1 MTMYVE
7 KVCFGA
13 KNRNFDGGED
23 KDKES
28 TKATGCLLYIRFFFP
43 CDFVLCHL
51 LSFGWQGVYVRR
63 SCRTIFTADP
73 SSRRGPPPNITP
85 HSPFPQLQQSP
96 LSLSLTSAQLF
107 LHFFVTR
114 FASKENC
121 KLGQRYAQLLWIF
134 NDPFLSSRNL
144 DIQLFYHLI
153 IVRGQPSLNHREL
166 TMS

>member
-13 KNRNFDGGED
+13 KNRNFDRGED

-63 SCRTIFTADP
+63 SCRTIFTGDP

-85 HSPFPQLQQSP
+85 HSPFPQLEQSP
-96 LSLSLTSAQLF
+96 LALPLTSAQLLLLF
-107 LHFFVTR
+107 LCINVCIER
-114 FASKENC
+114 IAN
-121 KLGQRYAQLLWIF
+121 LGKLLWIF
-134 NDPFLSSRNL
+134 NDLFLSGRNL

-153 IVRGQPSLNHREL
+153 IVRGQPSFNHREL